1 MYYNDVHI
9 LAYVLFGFIGIL
21 VGKGVSFMNHRLQN
35 EKGLFSKE
43 AIEDYKLNG
52 NKSIIPMVI
61 MPIIYI
67 ALLFNFGLK
76 DDIINSINLL
86 KYLIL
91 SPMLVS
97 VFIIDWRLQI
107 IPNRL
112 NLTMFE
118 IGLVFAFILGIINI
132 NIGKDMLLG
141 MFLGAGSFLV
151 ITLLGGLIAG
161 KEAMGFGDVKFM
173 GALGLYF
180 GVVNIG
186 LVALMSFLIGAIFSI
201 VLLVT
206 KIKKT
211 SDYIPFG
218 PFIVIATFIMMF
230 IQPSVIINALTTI
243 FTLGLNQ

>member
-9 LAYVLFGFIGIL
+9 LIYVLFGIIGVL
-21 VGKGVSFMNHRLQN
+21 VGKLVDFMNHRFAQ
-35 EKGLFSKE
+35 EKSIFSLE
-43 AIEDYKLNG
+43 AIEDYKLNAK
-52 NKSIIPMVI
+52 KSIIPIVI
-61 MPIIYI
+61 TPIIYI
-67 ALLFNFGLK
+67 ILLYVFGLK
-76 DDIINSINLL
+76 EDIISNINLL

-91 SPMLVS
+91 SPMLLS
-97 VFIIDWRLQI
+97 VFAIDWKLQI

-118 IGLVFAFILGIINI
+118 IGLAFAFILGIINI

-141 MFLGAGSFLV
+141 MFVGAGSFLI

-161 KEAMGFGDVKFM
+161 KEAMGFGDVKLM

-180 GVVNIG
+180 GVVNTVLIS
-186 LVALMSFLIGAIFSI
+186 LMSFLIGAIFSI
-201 VLLVT
+201 ILIVS

-218 PFIVIATFIMMF
+218 PFIVMATFIMMF
-230 IQPSVIINALTTI
+230 VHSNVIIRTLTTI
-243 FTLGLNQ
+243 FTLGLNR